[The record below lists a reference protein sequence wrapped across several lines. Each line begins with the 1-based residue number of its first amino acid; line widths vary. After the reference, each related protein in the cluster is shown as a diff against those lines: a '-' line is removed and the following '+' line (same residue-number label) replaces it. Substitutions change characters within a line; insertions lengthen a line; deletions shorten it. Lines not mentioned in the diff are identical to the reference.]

1 MEINPYA
8 PSAGRLE
15 DASQTAE
22 AERIRTTHIN
32 HEASILLVG
41 LLYYLGGALAILGG
55 VGALG
60 NDLRDWRF
68 GMAMPFILIGVPILT
83 GIGIMSRARASMP
96 GRLELPPVS
105 TKPDGT
111 VVSYSERGSS
121 SMIRRRISS
130 TLALIISFKS

>member
-68 GMAMPFILIGVPILT
+68 GMAMPFILIGVGVAQIAVGRGVQTLKNWGRT
-83 GIGIMSRARASMP
+83 ATVVLSARACLHFLWA
-96 GRLELPPVS
+96 R
-105 TKPDGT
+105 
-111 VVSYSERGSS
+111 
-121 SMIRRRISS
+121 
-130 TLALIISFKS
+130 